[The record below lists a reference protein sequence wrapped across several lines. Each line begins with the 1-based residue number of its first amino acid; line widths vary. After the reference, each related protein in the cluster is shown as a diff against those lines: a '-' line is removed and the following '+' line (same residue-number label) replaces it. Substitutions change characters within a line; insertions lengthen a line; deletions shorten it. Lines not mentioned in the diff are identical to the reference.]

1 MHLKRESAGMHLHPL
16 QRKVCVTACLLYTT
30 YMHLFLLGI
39 TRLREDRRGKY
50 IFFFSF
56 ILLML
61 FVFVF
66 QNGKQV
72 ADFVTSGI
80 TSYLSFPKIIT
91 TFFSLLFDYT
101 THFLPYAFCISVLA
115 SLLSALSVSVL
126 YTYYTERNK
135 DFSKGAL
142 SLSTIPYI
150 LTIIGIQCSACGTAL
165 FGSLLTLFGGI
176 WISTH
181 LPLHGLELGIVGV
194 VLQGVALYI
203 TIQKLAYTAVC

>member
-39 TRLREDRRGKY
+39 TRLRQNRKGKY

-80 TSYLSFPKIIT
+80 TSYLSFPKIIA

-101 THFLPYAFCISVLA
+101 THFLPYAF
-115 SLLSALSVSVL
+115 LLSIITSS
-126 YTYYTERNK
+126 
-135 DFSKGAL
+135 FGAL
-142 SLSTIPYI
+142 SLAVLYVYYKERNKNLAKATFSLATIPYI

-165 FGSLLTLFGGI
+165 FGSLIVLLGGL
-176 WISTH
+176 WINTH
-181 LPLHGLELGIVGV
+181 LPLHGLELGIIGV
-194 VLQGVALYI
+194 FIQMMALYV
-203 TIQKLAYTAVC
+203 TIKKLAYTNIC